1 MRQEEWNN
9 DEKYCKKNKEETWFI
24 KNQLTNRKDTDRMKL
39 TGSEEA
45 MAEML

>member
-1 MRQEEWNN
+1 MLKN
-9 DEKYCKKNKEETWFI
+9 KKMSHLILTFKEETWYI

>member
-1 MRQEEWNN
+1 MTKNTA
-9 DEKYCKKNKEETWFI
+9 EKTWYI